1 MKINVNKIILM
12 SLIGVAIALECFAS
26 SISLLTN
33 NTILSVVLLTIT
45 YMTGIYFVKIRNKYE
60 LVLEKTR

>member
-26 SISLLTN
+26 SLSLLTN
-33 NTILSVVLLTIT
+33 NTILSVILLTIT
-45 YMTGIYFVKIRNKYE
+45 YMTGIYFVKIRNKYK
-60 LVLEKTR
+60 LILEKTR